1 MLNDAEVAATM
12 PAVDI
17 NRARTFYT
25 EILGLEIVNADDNSV
40 LLQTAKNS
48 KVFLYERE
56 GTKAEH
62 TAATFNVDHFEEVI
76 DTLIDRGVV
85 FEQYDMGDLKTD
97 PRGVIQTDAGAIAW
111 LKDTEGNILAI
122 TSM

>member
-1 MLNDAEVAATM
+1 MLINAEVAATM

-17 NRARTFYT
+17 QRARTFYT

-62 TAATFNVDHFEEVI
+62 TAATFNVDHFEEVVE
-76 DTLIDRGVV
+76 TLINRGVV

-97 PRGVIQTDAGAIAW
+97 PRGVILTDAGAIAW

>member
-1 MLNDAEVAATM
+1 MLLNAEVAATM
-12 PAVDI
+12 PAVDV
-17 NRARTFYT
+17 NRAKTFYT
-25 EILGLEIVNADDNSV
+25 EILGLEILRSDDNSV

-48 KVFLYERE
+48 KVYLYERE

-62 TAATFNVDHFEEVI
+62 TAATFNVDQFEEVV
-76 DTLIDRGVV
+76 DTLINRGVV
-85 FEQYDMGDLKTD
+85 FEQYDFGDMKTD